1 MNDPSNGDM
10 CIQYDVGLHEGGLN
24 DESRQMGDMCIQY
37 GVGVH
42 EDGLKDER
50 RHLRVVRVDECGP
63 EKG

>member
-1 MNDPSNGDM
+1 M
-10 CIQYDVGLHEGGLN
+10 CIQYDVGLHEDGLK